1 MSSIAA
7 AVGRFEKVVFSEE
20 IEIYFEH
27 FAVEDTLQS
36 NYRRILLIEWQFVEM
51 NEVIAN
57 MISIRMNPISH
68 GIYIVDQQTKELSLN
83 FEKKNSQIFT
93 ENKTFYSNSEMI
105 VMKID

>member
-1 MSSIAA
+1 MSSIAAAAA

-68 GIYIVDQQTKELSLN
+68 DIYIVDQQTKELSLN
-83 FEKKNSQIFT
+83 FEKKTVKFLQKTKHFT
-93 ENKTFYSNSEMI
+93 RIPK
-105 VMKID
+105 